1 MFIVHLAPNHHC
13 SLSLQQILGLFDPRY
28 LCMVVEALCLPPTYK
43 SHPVHC
49 LYRIRQRH
57 APWPDEPLI
66 PAHLDR
72 ERNRRWAEHCGSVNE
87 IGAFA
92 WFMVPRWN
100 FAPPFASQQGP
111 ASTGEWSPTK
121 ASGLTRTSAFG
132 DYFLMTRYL
141 I

>member
-57 APWPDEPLI
+57 APGPTSLSSRPIWIESGIADGPSFVVTLSQKGTCLVHCSTMELRT
-66 PAHLDR
+66 HVCRVKR
-72 ERNRRWAEHCGSVNE
+72 ELRPPMNGVLPGLGSAITYWE
-87 IGAFA
+87 
-92 WFMVPRWN
+92 
-100 FAPPFASQQGP
+100 
-111 ASTGEWSPTK
+111 
-121 ASGLTRTSAFG
+121 G
-132 DYFLMTRYL
+132 DYFFLTRYL